1 MNVCFISAYFENLGF
16 CEEKKSLKNI
26 FLWDLCWLIH
36 QGDGKA
42 IKYHARV
49 KIGFWHLDLLL
60 QKQYCGVFFWSVPS
74 IATVTRQV
82 RKSQFRSWM
91 NSKQRCL
98 CFWYSTM
105 ETKFVIFVD
114 QEKNVW
120 PPSCQDPRHA
130 RVPSECPPLSLWPGN
145 TTTYTQ
151 KYICMYI

>member
-1 MNVCFISAYFENLGF
+1 MFYFSIFWKSRVLWGK
-16 CEEKKSLKNI
+16 KKSQKYIPLRPVLAYSSRRWKGNKI
-26 FLWDLCWLIH
+26 PCKSEDWVLALRFIVTETVLW
-36 QGDGKA
+36 
-42 IKYHARV
+42 
-49 KIGFWHLDLLL
+49 F
-60 QKQYCGVFFWSVPS
+60 FFWSVPS